1 MLSEEYFRRFF
12 NFQETNP
19 SSLMK
24 RNLWKR
30 KLELTNRT
38 SSKLRISHNPQA
50 SSFSILGGSAHPKTR
65 YVSWVQND
73 VNQFGSWIS

>member
-1 MLSEEYFRRFF
+1 
-12 NFQETNP
+12 
-19 SSLMK
+19 MK